1 MGDSLVSEVG
11 ADIGSYFGMEV
22 GNIVRKIEGSLLGES
37 LVSEDGT
44 DIGSYGGMTDGNVDW
59 KT

>member
-1 MGDSLVSEVG
+1 MGDSLGSEVR
-11 ADIGSYFGMEV
+11 ADIGSYVGMEV
-22 GNIVRKIEGSLLGES
+22 GNIVRKIEESLLGES